1 LSRLPGKR
9 ARPVLRGPRRSN
21 APGLPDETW
30 LGIIT
35 RQAIRRGT
43 FTSLRHLIF
52 KIKDYIA
59 YWNADAKPFEWTATP
74 HEIITKVAILQ
85 RDFRKLLANNSR

>member
-30 LGIIT
+30 FGIIT
-35 RQAIRRGT
+35 RQSIRRGT
-43 FTSLRHLIF
+43 FTSVTVLI
-52 KIKDYIA
+52 KQIRDYIDH
-59 YWNADAKPFEWTATP
+59 WNTDPKPFQWTATAD
-74 HEIITKVAILQ
+74 EILAKV
-85 RDFRKLLANNSR
+85 KLVQANIKKLVDNNAK